1 MLLALAHVVTGKHGL
16 ESIRFFVIKTM
27 IQWSNVPMLDYCE
40 SLILQNQQIFEILA
54 ICARKEATRTKR
66 THTHEG
72 KERNKE
78 EKTMEKLE
86 RFFKFI
92 PDRAFWSG

>member
-1 MLLALAHVVTGKHGL
+1 MFVLLALAHVVTGKHGL
-16 ESIRFFVIKTM
+16 ETIRFFVIKTM

-54 ICARKEATRTKR
+54 ICARTEATRTKR

-72 KERNKE
+72 NARKKE
-78 EKTMEKLE
+78 EKNRGKSEINC
-86 RFFKFI
+86 FCN
-92 PDRAFWSG
+92 